1 MGAFHLAY
9 TVSDLDSA
17 RKFYGDLLGCRE
29 GRSTESW
36 VDFDFFGNQL
46 SLHIGQ
52 TINEVKIETHYAKN
66 TYFIEENQILLDI
79 ARVPDVPIYIIHGR
93 KDLTCTL
100 ESSWEL
106 HQALPSSEL
115 KIVRDGG
122 HLAGETPMVDAL
134 ITASDHMAELLA

>member
-1 MGAFHLAY
+1 MDAFHLAY

-52 TINEVKIETHYAKN
+52 TIKELESESKVDNIKVPLPHFGCIIDWDTFNRLVDKLKSAGIKFTIEPTIRFKGTPGEQVTMFFEDFSQN
-66 TYFIEENQILLDI
+66 
-79 ARVPDVPIYIIHGR
+79 
-93 KDLTCTL
+93 TL
-100 ESSWEL
+100 EFK
-106 HQALPSSEL
+106 AYRNSSEVFA
-115 KIVRDGG
+115 K
-122 HLAGETPMVDAL
+122 
-134 ITASDHMAELLA
+134 